1 VANEPQDGIGA
12 KECFNDRGNG
22 PREPATAFP
31 SITSR
36 TRLQDENLVVPLHP
50 RTIASKGTRTTGAD
64 PKEAMKLFSF
74 ARGGY
79 AAEFSQDHWRSSERR
94 QWWLSSSAIAVSLIL
109 TSGIVCVL
117 LPSMIPELEPSS
129 ATFDTNIAV
138 HALVAMILLFD
149 VYVVFQQVQLSRFRK
164 RLAEREELFRL
175 ISENAADMIA
185 VVDTSGQRLYNSPSY
200 QKLLGYSQQELGKT
214 SAFDQIHEDDRR
226 AVLDAASDAR
236 RTGMGR
242 TVEYRIRH
250 KDGRWLTLE
259 STASV
264 VRNRDGEVEK
274 LVIVNRDIT
283 ERKQLEEQLHRSQ
296 KLEAIGRLS
305 GGVAHDFNNLL
316 GLIIGYSEA
325 LQEHVPPDDPYRE
338 AVDEIQNAGKRAAAL
353 TQQLLAFSRKQVLEP
368 RVLSL
373 NTIIVDIEKMLRRL
387 VGEDITIELLL
398 APDTGMVKADRSQI
412 EQVILNLVVNGRDAM
427 SDGGKL
433 IIETGKWTLD
443 RSTVLRHP
451 YVIPGPYAMLKV
463 TDTGCGMDTALQSHI
478 FEPFFTT
485 KEKGKG
491 TGLGLATAY
500 GVIKQSGGY
509 IWVDSEVGK
518 GTTFRIYLPEVNAVA
533 EAIPEAQASPK
544 APRERRTILVV
555 EDERS
560 LRKLTR
566 KTLSDAGH
574 KVFEAGDASEALEI
588 LRKTEVVIDLLLTD
602 VIMPGMSGKKLAD
615 VVVAE
620 RPGIGVLYMSGYA
633 DGEIATHGILEQ
645 GTAILRKPFTR
656 DELMRQVDNALV
668 AVVR

>member
-1 VANEPQDGIGA
+1 
-12 KECFNDRGNG
+12 
-22 PREPATAFP
+22 
-31 SITSR
+31 
-36 TRLQDENLVVPLHP
+36 
-50 RTIASKGTRTTGAD
+50 
-64 PKEAMKLFSF
+64 MKFFVSHRRSEDVELF
-74 ARGGY
+74 G
-79 AAEFSQDHWRSSERR
+79 DHWRRSERR
-94 QWWLSSSAIAVSLIL
+94 QWWLSSSAIAVSLVL
-109 TSGIVCVL
+109 TSGIVSVL
-117 LPSMIPELEPSS
+117 LPSMIPQLGSS
-129 ATFDTNIAV
+129 AYAFDTDIAV
-138 HALVAMILLFD
+138 HALVGIILLFD

-164 RLAEREELFRL
+164 QLAEREELFRL
-175 ISENAADMIA
+175 IGENAADMIA
-185 VVDTSGQRLYNSPSY
+185 VVDTKGQRLYNSPSY
-200 QKLLGYSQQELGKT
+200 EKLLGYSQEELGKT
-214 SAFDQIHEDDRR
+214 SAFEQIHADDRT
-226 AVLDAASDAR
+226 AVVDAANDAR

-264 VRNRDGEVEK
+264 VRNRDGEVTR

-283 ERKQLEEQLHRSQ
+283 QRKQLEEQLYRSQ

-316 GLIIGYSEA
+316 GLMIGYSEA
-325 LQEHVPPDDPYRE
+325 LQERIPPDDPYRE

-368 RVLSL
+368 RILNL
-373 NTIIVDIEKMLRRL
+373 NTIIVDVEKMLRRL
-387 VGEDITIELLL
+387 LGEDIEMQLVL
-398 APDTGMVKADRSQI
+398 APNTCSVKADRSQI
-412 EQVILNLVVNGRDAM
+412 EQVILNLVVNARDAM
-427 SDGGKL
+427 PDGGKL
-433 IIETGKWTLD
+433 IIETGNWELD

-463 TDTGCGMDTALQSHI
+463 TDTGCGMDAELQSHI

-518 GTTFRIYLPEVNAVA
+518 GSTFRIYLPEASAAA
-533 EAIPEAQASPK
+533 ETLPEATA
-544 APRERRTILVV
+544 APRIAAERRTILLV

-560 LRKLTR
+560 LRKLVR

-574 KVFEAGDASEALEI
+574 KVFEAGDASEALEVS
-588 LRKTEVVIDLLLTD
+588 RKTKDAIDLLLTD
-602 VIMPGMSGKKLAD
+602 VIMPGMSGRKLAD
-615 VVVAE
+615 IVVAE

-633 DGEIATHGILEQ
+633 DGEIATHGTLEP

-656 DELMRQVDNALV
+656 DELMRRVEDALMTL
-668 AVVR
+668 AVKS

>member
-1 VANEPQDGIGA
+1 
-12 KECFNDRGNG
+12 
-22 PREPATAFP
+22 
-31 SITSR
+31 
-36 TRLQDENLVVPLHP
+36 
-50 RTIASKGTRTTGAD
+50 
-64 PKEAMKLFSF
+64 MKLFTFGLGS
-74 ARGGY
+74 R
-79 AAEFSQDHWRSSERR
+79 AAEFAGDHWRRSERR
-94 QWWLSSSAIAVSLIL
+94 QWWLSSTGIAVSLIL
-109 TSGIVCVL
+109 TSGIVCLL
-117 LPSMIPELEPSS
+117 LPSMIPELGPSNN
-129 ATFDTNIAV
+129 AVDTDIAV
-138 HALVAMILLFD
+138 HSLVAIILLFD

-164 RLAEREELFRL
+164 QLAEREELFRL

-200 QKLLGYSQQELGKT
+200 QKLLGYSQEELGKT
-214 SAFDQIHEDDRR
+214 SAFDQIHADDRT
-226 AVLDAASDAR
+226 AVVDAANEAR

-242 TVEYRIRH
+242 TVQYRIRH

-264 VRNRDGEVEK
+264 VRNRDGDVEK

-283 ERKQLEEQLHRSQ
+283 ERKQLEEQLNRSQ

-325 LQEHVPPDDPYRE
+325 LQERVPPDDPYRE

-368 RVLSL
+368 RNLSL
-373 NTIIVDIEKMLRRL
+373 NAIIVDIEKMLRRL
-387 VGEDITIELLL
+387 VGEDIRIELLL
-398 APDTGMVKADRSQI
+398 AADTGTVKADRSQI
-412 EQVILNLVVNGRDAM
+412 EQVILNLVVNARDAM
-427 SDGGKL
+427 PDGGKL
-433 IIETGKWTLD
+433 TVETGNCTLD

-463 TDTGCGMDTALQSHI
+463 TDTGCGMDAELQSHI

-518 GTTFRIYLPEVNAVA
+518 GTAFRIYLPEVNAVA
-533 EAIPEAQASPK
+533 EAVPEVK
-544 APRERRTILVV
+544 APAKVAPERRTILIV

-560 LRKLTR
+560 LRKLTK

-588 LRKTEVVIDLLLTD
+588 SRKTEGAIDLLLTD

-615 VVVAE
+615 VLLTE
-620 RPGIGVLYMSGYA
+620 RPGIGVLYMSGYT
-633 DGEIATHGILEQ
+633 DGEIATQGVLEQ

-656 DELMRQVDNALV
+656 DELMRQVENALV

>member
-1 VANEPQDGIGA
+1 MKFFVSYSRSN
-12 KECFNDRGNG
+12 
-22 PREPATAFP
+22 PA
-31 SITSR
+31 
-36 TRLQDENLVVPLHP
+36 E
-50 RTIASKGTRTTGAD
+50 
-64 PKEAMKLFSF
+64 LF
-74 ARGGY
+74 A
-79 AAEFSQDHWRSSERR
+79 DHWQSSERR

-117 LPSMIPELEPSS
+117 LPSMIPQQSPTSS
-129 ATFDTNIAV
+129 YVFDTDIAV
-138 HALVAMILLFD
+138 HALVGIILLFD

-164 RLAEREELFRL
+164 QLAEQEELFRL

-185 VVDTSGQRLYNSPSY
+185 VVDTKGQRLYNSPSY
-200 QKLLGYSQQELGKT
+200 QKLLGYSQEELGKT
-214 SAFDQIHEDDRR
+214 SAFEQIHEDDRT
-226 AVLDAASDAR
+226 AVVEAANEAR

-250 KDGRWLTLE
+250 KDGRWLKVE

-264 VRNRDGEVEK
+264 VRNQDGEVEK

-283 ERKQLEEQLHRSQ
+283 ERKQLEQQLHRSQ

-325 LQEHVPPDDPYRE
+325 LQERIPPDDPFRE

-353 TQQLLAFSRKQVLEP
+353 PQQLLAFSRKQVLEP
-368 RVLSL
+368 RILNL
-373 NTIIVDIEKMLRRL
+373 NTIILEVEKMLRRL
-387 VGEDITIELLL
+387 VGEDIQIDLLL
-398 APDTGMVKADRSQI
+398 APDTGTVKADRSQI
-412 EQVILNLVVNGRDAM
+412 EQVILNLVVNARDAM
-427 SDGGKL
+427 PEGGKL

-463 TDTGCGMDTALQSHI
+463 TDTGCGMDVELQSHI

-509 IWVDSEVGK
+509 IWVDSEVGR
-518 GTTFRIYLPEVNAVA
+518 GTAFRIYLPEANAVA
-533 EAIPEAQASPK
+533 EVVPEVKEATRV
-544 APRERRTILVV
+544 APERRTILVV

-566 KTLSDAGH
+566 KTLSAAGH
-574 KVFEAGDASEALEI
+574 NVFEAGDAAEALEI
-588 LRKTEVVIDLLLTD
+588 SRKTTDKIDLLLTD

-615 VVVAE
+615 VLVVE
-620 RPGIGVLYMSGYA
+620 RPGIGVLYMSGYT
-633 DGEIATHGILEQ
+633 DGQIATQGILEQ
-645 GTAILRKPFTR
+645 GTTILRKPFTR
-656 DELMRQVDNALV
+656 DELMRQVENVL
-668 AVVR
+668 AVMVR

>member
-1 VANEPQDGIGA
+1 VEWST
-12 KECFNDRGNG
+12 RGLFD
-22 PREPATAFP
+22 A
-31 SITSR
+31 
-36 TRLQDENLVVPLHP
+36 
-50 RTIASKGTRTTGAD
+50 
-64 PKEAMKLFSF
+64 AMKLFTSAF
-74 ARGGY
+74 GNNASEFGG
-79 AAEFSQDHWRSSERR
+79 DNWRRSERR
-94 QWWLSSSAIAVSLIL
+94 QWWLSSTAIAVSLIL
-109 TSGIVCVL
+109 TSGIVSVL
-117 LPSMIPELEPSS
+117 LPSMIPQLGPSS
-129 ATFDTNIAV
+129 YAFDTDIAV
-138 HALVAMILLFD
+138 HALVGLILLFD

-164 RLAEREELFRL
+164 RLAEREEQFRL

-185 VVDTSGQRLYNSPSY
+185 VVDTKGQRLYNSPSY
-200 QKLLGYSQQELGKT
+200 EKLLGYTQEELGKT
-214 SAFDQIHEDDRR
+214 SAFDQIHEDDRKT
-226 AVLDAASDAR
+226 VVDAASEAR

-274 LVIVNRDIT
+274 LVIVNRNIT

-325 LQEHVPPDDPYRE
+325 LQERIPPEDPFRE

-368 RVLSL
+368 RILNL
-373 NTIIVDIEKMLRRL
+373 NTIILDVEKMLRRL
-387 VGEDITIELLL
+387 VGEDIQIDLLL
-398 APDTGMVKADRSQI
+398 APDTGTVKADRSQI
-412 EQVILNLVVNGRDAM
+412 EQVILNLVVNARDAM
-427 SDGGKL
+427 PDGGKL
-433 IIETGKWTLD
+433 TIETGNWTLD

-463 TDTGCGMDTALQSHI
+463 TDTGCGMDAELQSHI

-500 GVIKQSGGY
+500 GIIKQSGGY

-518 GTTFRIYLPEVNAVA
+518 GTTFRIYLPEANAVA
-533 EAIPEAQASPK
+533 EVVPEVK
-544 APRERRTILVV
+544 AAAKIAPERRTILVV

-574 KVFEAGDASEALEI
+574 EVFEAGDAAEALEI
-588 LRKTEVVIDLLLTD
+588 SRKTKGAIDLLLTD

-615 VVVAE
+615 VLVAE
-620 RPGIGVLYMSGYA
+620 RPGIGVLYMSGYT

-645 GTAILRKPFTR
+645 GTTILRKPFTR
-656 DELMRQVDNALV
+656 DELMRQVENAL
-668 AVVR
+668 AVVVR